1 MELVYIQAFLSP
13 ENVSWICR
21 FHQVRLNYDF
31 EPILWWVLLLQY
43 AQREVWLLFY
53 FNPLIHKQ
61 KVYAIGKIVRNSFS
75 GRPSTQNWIIIFG
88 HILTFFC
95 NVFWFH
101 SIFGRRS
108 STKIVFLNLLDFF
121 LIFWQSFISRIGD
134 LKIETRSKH
143 NLPQWCGFSSL
154 ILLCG
159 ISFLFPCMQ
168 QCIYLSTY
176 LLFAVVL

>member
-1 MELVYIQAFLSP
+1 MAWIFWKVVLVKFKWNGIALMELVYIQAFLSP

-31 EPILWWVLLLQY
+31 EPILWWVLLLQC
-43 AQREVWLLFY
+43 AQREVWLLFC
-53 FNPLIHKQ
+53 FNPLLIHKHKVVKFMRLVIFWGIQ
-61 KVYAIGKIVRNSFS
+61 KLSFS
-75 GRPSTQNWIIIFG
+75 GRPSTQYWIIIFG

-121 LIFWQSFISRIGD
+121 
-134 LKIETRSKH
+134 
-143 NLPQWCGFSSL
+143 
-154 ILLCG
+154 
-159 ISFLFPCMQ
+159 
-168 QCIYLSTY
+168 
-176 LLFAVVL
+176 